1 MAHLI
6 REAGPQEPIYGIHH
20 ANIVKRLTRQNWRT
34 KAVARFDSKGWIYLW
49 VIRRRY
55 RHPAGGISATTP
67 SRPIPTLRRVLGAR
81 LSGALPTSGR
91 RPGVC
96 ERRG

>member
-55 RHPAGGISATTP
+55 RHPAGGISANLHRQGLY
-67 SRPIPTLRRVLGAR
+67 RP
-81 LSGALPTSGR
+81 SGASWAR
-91 RPGVC
+91 V
-96 ERRG
+96 